1 MPYDDSNIFAKIL
14 RREAPCYLVEED
26 EHTLTMMDIMPRSE
40 GHALVIPKEPCE
52 NIFEISDTALN
63 KVVQQ
68 TKRVATASKKA
79 FGSTGVMIVQLNGA
93 GAGQSVFHL
102 HFHVI
107 PRSEGFNL
115 NMHGV
120 EMASEESLQ
129 ESAEKL
135 KNALVDVR

>member
-1 MPYDDSNIFAKIL
+1 MPYDDNNIFAKIL
-14 RREAPCYLVEED
+14 RREVPSYLVDED
-26 EHTLTMMDIMPRSE
+26 DYTLTMMDIMPRSV
-40 GHALVIPKEPCE
+40 GHALVIPKEACE
-52 NIFEISDTALN
+52 NIFEISGEALAR
-63 KVVQQ
+63 VIQQ

-79 FGSTGVMIVQLNGA
+79 FQSTGVMIIQLNGA

-120 EMASEESLQ
+120 EVASEEALKD
-129 ESAEKL
+129 SAEKL
-135 KNALVDVR
+135 KVALAEVP